1 MFAVGVDVANGRSMV
16 VVLDGMR
23 NMVAKPFEVVHT
35 AQGFTALV
43 EKLRQLDGEVRIV
56 MEHTGRY
63 YESFA
68 MSMHRAGFFVSA
80 VNPLLIKNYQG
91 GINVR
96 KVKTDKADAQ
106 KIAQFALDKWTILPH
121 YTPMDTIRYNLK
133 TLHRQF
139 QMASKTKT
147 ALSNN
152 LIALLEQSYPGANR
166 YFDSPV
172 RADGS
177 RKWVDFVDT
186 FWHVDCVARNS
197 EHALWSVT
205 GSGASAMATFFLS
218 RKPYSCTR
226 TPGRNSPW
234 CPGRIP
240 ASCWCEK
247 PCRS

>member
-16 VVLDGMR
+16 AVLDGMR
-23 NMVAKPFEVVHT
+23 NIVAKPFEVVHT
-35 AQGFTALV
+35 AQGFATLV

-68 MSMHRAGFFVSA
+68 MRMHRAGFFVSA

-91 GINVR
+91 SISVR

-139 QMASKTKT
+139 QLASKDQDRPEQQPDCLAGTK
-147 ALSNN
+147 
-152 LIALLEQSYPGANR
+152 
-166 YFDSPV
+166 
-172 RADGS
+172 
-177 RKWVDFVDT
+177 
-186 FWHVDCVARNS
+186 
-197 EHALWSVT
+197 
-205 GSGASAMATFFLS
+205 LS
-218 RKPYSCTR
+218 RCKP
-226 TPGRNSPW
+226 
-234 CPGRIP
+234 IL
-240 ASCWCEK
+240 
-247 PCRS
+247 